1 MTAQARTICLLS
13 DGQDTVIR
21 SSHLEQIAKQ
31 AAEIALR
38 LAALPADGLRNNFE
52 ALDSIEQLAIRIL
65 TEVSA
70 LRAAQRKPVGETSGA
85 WRAIAPLP
93 RQ

>member
-1 MTAQARTICLLS
+1 M
-13 DGQDTVIR
+13 D
-21 SSHLEQIAKQ
+21 QIAKQ

-38 LAALPADGLRNNFE
+38 LAALPAHGLRDNFE

-70 LRAAQRKPVGETSGA
+70 LRAAQRKPVGETSGT
-85 WRAIAPLP
+85 WRAMEPLP